1 MWLPYHGK
9 LHCSVK
15 HQRPITS
22 NIYYLNANNPSG
34 SIKNRTPWGV
44 PSSSESGVRRGGPIS
59 CCSSSGSSSFS
70 SSSSPASSSSSDFCE
85 GLIQT
90 QRPYNQEG
98 RIMNTCN
105 KRWRHASQLKQLVH
119 TQAQVGEK
127 EKKKVFHNWY
137 VVDRELYVPSW
148 QSALFIPHSFLIPF
162 YQLSICLQWT
172 EDRNLVQSLPV
183 VCWVCILARLP
194 VIASW
199 EMNTYRLLKT

>member
-105 KRWRHASQLKQLVH
+105 KQWRHASQLKQLVH

-127 EKKKVFHNWY
+127 EKKKYSITGMLLTESCTHPLGRVLSLSLIHSLSLFINY
-137 VVDRELYVPSW
+137 LYVYSE
-148 QSALFIPHSFLIPF
+148 Q
-162 YQLSICLQWT
+162 
-172 EDRNLVQSLPV
+172 
-183 VCWVCILARLP
+183 
-194 VIASW
+194 
-199 EMNTYRLLKT
+199 KTGI